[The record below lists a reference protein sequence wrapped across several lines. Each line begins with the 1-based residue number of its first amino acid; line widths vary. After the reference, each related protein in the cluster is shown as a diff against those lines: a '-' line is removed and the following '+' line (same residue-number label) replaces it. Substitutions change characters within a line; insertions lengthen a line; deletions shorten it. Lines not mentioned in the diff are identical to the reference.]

1 MSVWKKLTI
10 SCLALILTSSM
21 NDCLLAQR
29 FDDSSVG
36 ISLLSKR
43 DLVQYDLDRVWWG
56 QATVDP
62 QRDKI
67 VHLSLDEINLYAIST
82 AGIITAF
89 DNETGK
95 KLWATQLGRGNNVSY
110 PPISNSKYVFIT
122 VGMNLYSV
130 DRLNGEINWKLQLPG
145 SASTSPTVDEETIYL
160 GTLSGRVYAWD
171 LKKLKALSNESKLP
185 AWREG
190 AIRWTYQT
198 GDKITTPPVVTNRTL
213 LFASQDGS
221 LYSVTLNDRQLTFQF
236 ETDAPISASLAE
248 NEKSVFL
255 ASEDQNL
262 YCLNILNG
270 IVRWRIRTSFPILK
284 PVTVL
289 ENDVYLSSNK
299 KGIFQ
304 ISAMTGQEQWWQ
316 PLGSSFVSLSPNR
329 LYATDEIGNLLI
341 LSRADGAVLSAVPLR
356 KFQIKLMNE
365 RTDRIFCSSE
375 SGLIMCLRQSDLPFP
390 VRFKHQDRYPILPE
404 IAPEGSTTD
413 GGTVA
418 APEKEK
424 TEQ

>member
-1 MSVWKKLTI
+1 M
-10 SCLALILTSSM
+10 
-21 NDCLLAQR
+21 
-29 FDDSSVG
+29 
-36 ISLLSKR
+36 
-43 DLVQYDLDRVWWG
+43 QYDLDRVWWG

-67 VHLSLDEINLYAIST
+67 VHLSLDEINLYALST

-89 DNETGK
+89 NNETGK
-95 KLWATQLGRGNNVSY
+95 KLWATQLGRGNNISY
-110 PPISNSKYVFIT
+110 PPVSNSKYVFIT
-122 VGMNLYSV
+122 VGMKLYSIN
-130 DRLNGEINWKLQLPG
+130 RLNGEIDWELQLPG
-145 SASTSPTVDEETIYL
+145 SASTSPTADEDSIYV
-160 GTLSGRVYAWD
+160 GTLNGRVYAWD
-171 LKKLKALSNESKLP
+171 LKRLKELSNESKLP
-185 AWREG
+185 AWRES

-198 GDKITTPPVVTNRTL
+198 GDKVTTPPVVTNRTL

-270 IVRWRIRTSFPILK
+270 IVRWRIRTSFPLLK

-289 ENDVYLSSNK
+289 DDEVYLSSRK

-304 ISAMTGQEQWWQ
+304 LSATTGQEQWWQ
-316 PLGSSFVSLSPNR
+316 PLGSSFVSLSPTR
-329 LYATDEIGNLLI
+329 LYATDEIGNLLV
-341 LSRADGAVLSAVPLR
+341 LSRTDGAVLSAVPLR

-365 RTDRIFCSSE
+365 RTDRIFCASE
-375 SGLIMCLRQSDLPFP
+375 SGLVMCLRQSDLPFP
-390 VRFKHQDRYPILPE
+390 IRFKHQDRYPILPE
-404 IAPEGSTTD
+404 IAPEVSSTAGD
-413 GGTVA
+413 SAA
-418 APEKEK
+418 APADANP
-424 TEQ
+424 EQ